1 MARKWMHDDHLMGF
15 VRSSFLAQ
23 ITFFGE
29 AKFPPPF
36 DSKRDEA
43 TFGNLK
49 LTISAFT
56 KYIQEPCAVLAFCLY
71 KHLRLCAYFFIH
83 SIPLPVNGQ
92 GDLNVDAY
100 TSKLDLEI
108 RVSEKSIVRNGIRM
122 LEFNE
127 RATTTT
133 AAAIDTQAT
142 ISQRAFHA
150 FPIVKICA
158 LLFLDPRKRVD
169 HQQQQQQGVS
179 LKTWSCPT
187 KVIRLREHRS

>member
-36 DSKRDEA
+36 DSKRGEA

-133 AAAIDTQAT
+133 TAAINTQAT
-142 ISQRAFHA
+142 IFSTS
-150 FPIVKICA
+150 FPRFSNCENMR
-158 LLFLDPRKRVD
+158 F
-169 HQQQQQQGVS
+169 
-179 LKTWSCPT
+179 
-187 KVIRLREHRS
+187 VIFRPSKACRSPAATTTRR